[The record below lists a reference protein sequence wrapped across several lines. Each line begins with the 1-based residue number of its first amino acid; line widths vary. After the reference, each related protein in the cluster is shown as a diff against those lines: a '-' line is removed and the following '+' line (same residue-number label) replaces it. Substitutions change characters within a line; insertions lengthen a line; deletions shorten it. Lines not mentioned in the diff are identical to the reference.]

1 MGTPKKLPIFFISQK
16 MGNRKKKKMCTKW
29 EFSKK
34 IKMDPQKKI
43 ILEEKYPNQ
52 FYRGKMWFH
61 NFSTEWMSQKTKKMG
76 KKWAL
81 DQTRPFSKN
90 GRSQKKIKMVKC
102 PFFSIFF
109 QKKNSAHLPHQ
120 PSSASLFGCHPPAEI
135 S

>member
-43 ILEEKYPNQ
+43 ILEEKNPNQ

-61 NFSTEWMSQKTKKMG
+61 NFSTEWMSQKTKKNGQKMG
-76 KKWAL
+76 TRPNQTIFKKWAL
-81 DQTRPFSKN
+81 SK
-90 GRSQKKIKMVKC
+90 KK
-102 PFFSIFF
+102 
-109 QKKNSAHLPHQ
+109 
-120 PSSASLFGCHPPAEI
+120 
-135 S
+135 